1 LKVIVGLGNP
11 GPEYA
16 GNRHNMGFAVI
27 DALADKFRADVTA
40 RAHKALVGRARLA
53 GVEALLV
60 KPHTYMN
67 LSGNAVAPILS
78 EMKAGPDDLI
88 VVHDDIDLPL
98 GSIRIRK
105 SGGAGGQN
113 GVASI
118 MGSLG
123 TDRFIRVKLGVGR
136 PPSGVDP
143 ADHVLSCFTAD
154 ELLVAREVAARAVE
168 AIMAVLKEGP
178 DRAMNRFNKNPEKQE
193 EASD

>member
-1 LKVIVGLGNP
+1 MKVIVGLGNP

-60 KPHTYMN
+60 KPLTYMN

-78 EMKAGPDDLI
+78 EMKAGPEDLI

-118 MGSLG
+118 MGALG
-123 TDRFIRVKLGVGR
+123 TDRFLRVKLGVGR
-136 PPSGVDP
+136 PPAGVDP
-143 ADHVLSCFTAD
+143 ADHVLSCFTVD
-154 ELLVAREVAARAVE
+154 ELPVAREVAARAVE
-168 AIMAVLKEGP
+168 AIMAVLKEGT
-178 DRAMNRFNKNPEKQE
+178 DRAMNRFNKNPEKQGD
-193 EASD
+193 ALD

>member
-1 LKVIVGLGNP
+1 MKVIVGLGNP

-16 GNRHNMGFAVI
+16 GNRHNMGFAAI
-27 DALADKFRADVTA
+27 DALADKFRADVSA
-40 RAHKALVGRARLA
+40 RAHKALVGKARLA

-60 KPHTYMN
+60 KPYTYMN

-78 EMKAGPDDLI
+78 EMKAGPEDLI

-105 SGGAGGQN
+105 AGGAGGQN

-118 MGSLG
+118 MASLG

-136 PPSGVDP
+136 PPAGVDP
-143 ADHVLSCFTAD
+143 ADHVLSCFSED
-154 ELLVAREVAARAVE
+154 ELPTAREVVGRAVE

-178 DRAMNRFNKNPEKQE
+178 DRAMNRFNKNPEKPD
-193 EASD
+193 EASE

>member
-1 LKVIVGLGNP
+1 MKVIVGLGNP

-67 LSGNAVAPILS
+67 LSGNAVAPILT
-78 EMKAGPDDLI
+78 EMKAGPEDLI

-118 MGSLG
+118 MGALG

-136 PPSGVDP
+136 PPAGVDP
-143 ADHVLSCFTAD
+143 ADHVLSCFAAD
-154 ELLVAREVAARAVE
+154 ELSVAREVAVRAVE

-178 DRAMNRFNKNPEKQE
+178 DKAMNRFNKIPEMPD
-193 EASD
+193 AGPD